1 MNTAT
6 PFNIFPLKSWVT
18 FKVASIDSGIEYN
31 DNAEYPF
38 YWPTIYNSNSG
49 VVARMYFNRFAWN
62 KTEERRHF
70 RGVTAAFQQ

>member
-6 PFNIFPLKSWVT
+6 PFNIFPLKSRVT

-38 YWPTIYNSNSG
+38 YWPTIYNSIP
-49 VVARMYFNRFAWN
+49 
-62 KTEERRHF
+62 E
-70 RGVTAAFQQ
+70 

>member
-6 PFNIFPLKSWVT
+6 HFNIFSLKSRVT

-38 YWPTIYNSNSG
+38 YWPTIYNSNSA
-49 VVARMYFNRFAWN
+49 VVARMYF
-62 KTEERRHF
+62 KLLCLE
-70 RGVTAAFQQ
+70 